1 MKDMKPII
9 GLFVKDNENRIDDAE
24 ENVYVAAVEQSGG
37 VALVLPYDK
46 RDDVL
51 EHFVSACDGF
61 FFTGGTD
68 INPLRYREKVKD
80 TCGNIEYSRD
90 EFEFRAFE
98 KIKRTNKPVLG
109 VCRGMQLI
117 NVALGGTLHQDIPTE
132 IKTKIL
138 HRQAAPE
145 FVSSHKVYVLENT
158 PLFNLVEENQM
169 TANSF
174 HHQCIKTLGDGLLP
188 MARAD
193 DGIIEAV
200 YYDGKRYLRAYQWH
214 PERLYFQSKENRL
227 VFNDFINACQKVND
241 VNVESI

>member
-1 MKDMKPII
+1 M
-9 GLFVKDNENRIDDAE
+9 
-24 ENVYVAAVEQSGG
+24 
-37 VALVLPYDK
+37 VLPYDES
-46 RDDVL
+46 DEVIDSM
-51 EHFVSACDGF
+51 VSNCDGF
-61 FFTGGTD
+61 FFTGGAD
-68 INPLRYREKVKD
+68 INPLRYREKVKS

-98 KIKRTNKPVLG
+98 KIIKTKKPILG

-138 HRQAAPE
+138 HKQSEPE
-145 FVSSHKVYVLENT
+145 FSPSHKVNVSENT
-158 PLFNLVEENQM
+158 PLFNLVQKNKI

-200 YYDGKRYLRAYQWH
+200 YYDGERYIRAYQWH
-214 PERLYFQSKENRL
+214 PERLYFQSKENRWI
-227 VFNDFINACQKVND
+227 FDDFIEACLKEDAQL
-241 VNVESI
+241 